1 MSAAG
6 SSGDGDG
13 QSPSAPRARY
23 VPWET
28 LGVDLT
34 LHIAR
39 VFTDELSPF
48 YDEAD
53 LAKVAASCAQVGNA
67 TFKGIAESI
76 FTVLSPH
83 FGEELSVTKNST
95 AADLKKVLK
104 SWGRPQSGKKA
115 ELWERICDEVKANPG
130 DADESEDDEEEGD
143 SEDEDDEVEACG
155 GKGGEGGKGKGAGYR
170 CPVARGVRQRIRE
183 LRYARITKAKAKEVY
198 GLWPSIC
205 ASLPT
210 QRSLVR
216 SIGGMGLTD
225 TYAVADIKAAAIKQH
240 KTYAG
245 FQASQ
250 KRRQDWSA
258 NYDATKTDRTDRCKA
273 VLAARGVS
281 EEDATRALQHVWH
294 APFLTDW
301 QSNTQLSGP
310 EREAYLGAG
319 ALEVANM
326 AHRWLFQS
334 AHTPLVP
341 HLNALCDFHTYGK
354 SSKYKQTV
362 ALERRAL
369 DLALREWAH
378 GQGSLEAALSHP
390 SLPACLK
397 AEVEAAWT
405 KERAERPKRLEQI
418 AALEERRR
426 GVQQPHP
433 QRLIDGPPPPDV
445 PRLLTELKQVCFQ
458 LAGLGAKPECSWPGV
473 ANVDE
478 AFLAFDADH

>member
-6 SSGDGDG
+6 SSGGGDG
-13 QSPSAPRARY
+13 QSPSASRARY

-34 LHIAR
+34 LHIAQ

-67 TFKGIAESI
+67 TFTGIAESI

-130 DADESEDDEEEGD
+130 DDDEDDDEEEGD
-143 SEDEDDEVEACG
+143 SEDEEAACG
-155 GKGGEGGKGKGAGYR
+155 GKGGEGGKGKGASYR

-183 LRYARITKAKAKEVY
+183 LRNARITKSKAKEVY
-198 GLWPSIC
+198 GLWPSTVK
-205 ASLPT
+205 ALPT
-210 QRSLVR
+210 EPRLVR
-216 SIGGMGLTD
+216 SIGGMGRVE
-225 TYAVADIKAAAIKQH
+225 TYAVADVKAAAIRRFKN
-240 KTYAG
+240 YAG
-245 FQASQ
+245 LMKDRQQSQAW
-250 KRRQDWSA
+250 KE
-258 NYDATKTDRTDRCKA
+258 NYYGTKEDRTARCKA

-294 APFLTDW
+294 APFLTDH
-301 QSNTQLSGP
+301 SSAQLSGP

-334 AHTPLVP
+334 THTPYRQHYGSLYR
-341 HLNALCDFHTYGK
+341 FHTFAKSGK
-354 SSKYKQTV
+354 FKQID

-369 DLALREWAH
+369 DLGLREWAH

-426 GVQQPHP
+426 GIVQRVTAALARHEE
-433 QRLIDGPPPPDV
+433 PDTAL
-445 PRLLTELKQVCFQ
+445 RGQLQSLCYQ
-458 LAGLGAKPECSWPGV
+458 LATLGARPVSLVPPGSYYDMGLEDGDD
-473 ANVDE
+473 VDE
-478 AFLAFDADH
+478 DH